1 MNWFNN
7 QKIWVRLVA
16 TIWAMLVL
24 LLSAM
29 IIWAYVEQEAN
40 AEIQARDFASSVHQ
54 MTMASLT
61 AMMMT
66 GSIGQRA
73 LYLEQVRN
81 AGSI

>member
-1 MNWFNN
+1 MDWFKN

-29 IIWAYVEQEAN
+29 IIWVYVEQKAN

-54 MTMASLT
+54 MTMASLP
-61 AMMMT
+61 A
-66 GSIGQRA
+66 
-73 LYLEQVRN
+73 
-81 AGSI
+81 